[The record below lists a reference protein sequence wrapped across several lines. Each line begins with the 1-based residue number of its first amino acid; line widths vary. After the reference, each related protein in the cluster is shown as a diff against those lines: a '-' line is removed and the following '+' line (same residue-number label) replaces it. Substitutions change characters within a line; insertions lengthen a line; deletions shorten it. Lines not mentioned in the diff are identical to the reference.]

1 MLSAQKVL
9 NWRGSDRQ
17 PGEFNAFQDTQGL
30 WETRRGRRYSHPRW
44 YRPHH
49 QPMSGALRR
58 NMHLDRTTVFGLWD
72 AMSPRKN
79 FSNKIV
85 EAEANPASS
94 SRVKAPPLD
103 GMEWTTMN
111 EDDADESLLV
121 LIGELLYKNQLL
133 REAIASKDEV
143 IEVIINHLMIAATSA
158 CSCGV
163 ANQLTFVWNTVKER
177 DVEVSAPQKVLL
189 QRILQ
194 YCEAPDR
201 QCGKFPLGRG
211 DQSCRKL

>member
-1 MLSAQKVL
+1 
-9 NWRGSDRQ
+9 
-17 PGEFNAFQDTQGL
+17 
-30 WETRRGRRYSHPRW
+30 
-44 YRPHH
+44 
-49 QPMSGALRR
+49 
-58 NMHLDRTTVFGLWD
+58 
-72 AMSPRKN
+72 
-79 FSNKIV
+79 
-85 EAEANPASS
+85 
-94 SRVKAPPLD
+94 
-103 GMEWTTMN
+103 MN

-143 IEVIINHLMIAATSA
+143 IELIINHLMIAATSA

-201 QCGKFPLGRG
+201 QCGKFPLGRC
-211 DQSCRKL
+211 DQSCRKI

>member
-1 MLSAQKVL
+1 MRNPTPTTV
-9 NWRGSDRQ
+9 R
-17 PGEFNAFQDTQGL
+17 AFSLIAPD
-30 WETRRGRRYSHPRW
+30 
-44 YRPHH
+44 H

-58 NMHLDRTTVFGLWD
+58 TMHLDRTTVFGLWD

-94 SRVKAPPLD
+94 RRVKAPPLD

-143 IEVIINHLMIAATSA
+143 IELIINHLMIAATSA

-163 ANQLTFVWNTVKER
+163 ANQLTFVRNTVKER

-194 YCEAPDR
+194 CCEVPIDNAANSRRNVAIRAAENWRLTPMISMVSEER
-201 QCGKFPLGRG
+201 CT
-211 DQSCRKL
+211 S

>member
-1 MLSAQKVL
+1 MA
-9 NWRGSDRQ
+9 
-17 PGEFNAFQDTQGL
+17 
-30 WETRRGRRYSHPRW
+30 
-44 YRPHH
+44 
-49 QPMSGALRR
+49 
-58 NMHLDRTTVFGLWD
+58 
-72 AMSPRKN
+72 PRKN

-94 SRVKAPPLD
+94 RRVKAPPLD
-103 GMEWTTMN
+103 GKEWTTMN

-143 IEVIINHLMIAATSA
+143 IELIINHLMIAATSA

-163 ANQLTFVWNTVKER
+163 ANQLTFVRNTVKER

-194 YCEAPDR
+194 YWDAPDR
-201 QCGKFPLGRG
+201 QCADSPWDAAIRAVEK
-211 DQSCRKL
+211 